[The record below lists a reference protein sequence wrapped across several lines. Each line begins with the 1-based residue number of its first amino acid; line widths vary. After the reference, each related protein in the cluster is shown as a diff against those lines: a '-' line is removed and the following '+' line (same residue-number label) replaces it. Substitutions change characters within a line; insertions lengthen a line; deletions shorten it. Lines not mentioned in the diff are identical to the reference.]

1 MNTVVEQTNFVQPA
15 PLQRCTVYE
24 AETFMEVVASACT
37 PSNLQQYRRVD
48 KKHYVDI
55 RTGELKEY
63 QQQERPPG
71 NLSFYSRGFNE
82 LRRIIFANFTGSSA
96 ERHVTL
102 TVMPELDAS
111 LPMLQEYFRKF
122 IKKLHYHY
130 PTCAYLTIAEPHHDG
145 RYHFHVLLLNT
156 SGSLLCISNEKIQQW
171 WSMGRTYVCKVRK
184 PEIMAGYFCSIDKQR
199 RWAEY
204 YCPNHRLFRC
214 SRGIR
219 RPHKRNMIRKDV
231 SEYVEEKGFHFVSG
245 RTYQICQGDTEEG
258 MQTVNVVTKEQFR
271 R

>member
-24 AETFMEVVASACT
+24 SESFMEVVASACI
-37 PSNLQQYRRVD
+37 PSNLQQYRRID
-48 KKHYVDI
+48 KKHYVDT

-63 QQQERPPG
+63 QKQERPPDD
-71 NLSFYSRGFNE
+71 LSFYSRSFNE
-82 LRRIIFANFTGSSA
+82 LRRIIYANFTGSSV

-102 TVMPELDAS
+102 TVAPGLSATLSD
-111 LPMLQEYFRKF
+111 LQEYFRKF
-122 IKKLHYHY
+122 FKKLHYHY
-130 PTCAYLTIAEPHHDG
+130 PTCEYLTIAEPHQNG

-214 SRGIR
+214 SKGISR
-219 RPHKRNMIRKDV
+219 LQKRNMTRKEV
-231 SEYVEEKGFHFVSG
+231 SEYVEENKFRLISG
-245 RTYQICQGDTEEG
+245 RTYQISQGDTEDN
-258 MQTVNVVTKEQFR
+258 MHTINIITKEQFR